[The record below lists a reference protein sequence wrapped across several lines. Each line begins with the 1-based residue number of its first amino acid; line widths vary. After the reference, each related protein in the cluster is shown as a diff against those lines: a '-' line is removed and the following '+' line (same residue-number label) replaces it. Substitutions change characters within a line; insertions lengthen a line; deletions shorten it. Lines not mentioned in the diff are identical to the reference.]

1 MDKQSKANV
10 VPIRQKTQFSCV
22 AASLTM
28 SMKALG
34 FDCDEETVN
43 KVLGA
48 RPMVGAS
55 WEQCMA
61 AAQHYGFRCTLTTPS
76 TLAQVK
82 AWTDAGTPVIIGW
95 NTGNEWSHASVIF
108 DVDEENV
115 MVADPNITD
124 PAQLVR
130 VVPHKEFYEKWFEKS
145 TEGYKIRRPAM
156 AVEREIS
163 KDGRQMV
170 ASAPRFTATLEYS
183 GPDVKVFGVYD
194 QSSESRDSVGDIV
207 FDRKSKTYESRIGS
221 DQPKKRIGLDQS
233 HSEQTGLKR
242 ALMNFERDVRT
253 ASLGE
258 IKDVWSPTKGL
269 LTLNKPQSLLDVRN
283 KINQFCIPKFF
294 SGSRTLSRPKGT
306 VWYSFH
312 WSNAQMAWDVIRE
325 KDSVV
330 SVTGADLL
338 VAVAK
343 SAIDST
349 TGKPFTLR
357 DLQVLARF
365 LREHGSYS
373 SSMEGGSYR

>member
-10 VPIRQKTQFSCV
+10 TPVRQRTQYSCV

-130 VVPHKEFYEKWFEKS
+130 IVPHKEFYEKWFEKS

-163 KDGRQMV
+163 KDGRQMI
-170 ASAPRFTATLEYS
+170 ASTTTE
-183 GPDVKVFGVYD
+183 V
-194 QSSESRDSVGDIV
+194 
-207 FDRKSKTYESRIGS
+207 
-221 DQPKKRIGLDQS
+221 
-233 HSEQTGLKR
+233 
-242 ALMNFERDVRT
+242 
-253 ASLGE
+253 
-258 IKDVWSPTKGL
+258 KDVWSPTKGL

-283 KINQFCIPKFF
+283 KLNQFCIPKFF

-312 WSNAQMAWDVIRE
+312 WSNAQRAWDVIRE
-325 KDSVV
+325 SDSVV
-330 SVTGADLL
+330 SADGADLL

-349 TGKPFTLR
+349 TGKPFALR
-357 DLQVLARF
+357 DMQAMARF
-365 LREHGSYS
+365 LREHGSYG